1 MGLNLWYPY
10 FDQKWIVENIQIA
23 YYMQQNALDVIGYF
37 VLCYNSFESVLLVPQ
52 IGITFWD
59 DMFLMLVRIILTDLF
74 VSGTE
79 IM

>member
-1 MGLNLWYPY
+1 MVPAPVKKITSNYQYCLLMGLNLWYPY

-52 IGITFWD
+52 IGITF
-59 DMFLMLVRIILTDLF
+59 
-74 VSGTE
+74 
-79 IM
+79 